1 MLRVLARDALLDA
14 AVCGT
19 GQVCFRTYRVVARR
33 LCRAGMGR
41 VVVELTLG
49 TRDGAELMDRVRI
62 AVASSSGPGSAWRI
76 DHSPAPTTPARR
88 S

>member
-1 MLRVLARDALLDA
+1 MLRLLARDAIADA

-19 GQVCFRTYRVVARR
+19 GQVCFHAYRVVAER
-33 LCRAGMGR
+33 LCRAGMDR
-41 VVVELTLG
+41 VLFELTLD

-76 DHSPAPTTPARR
+76 DHSPAPETAVCR

>member
-1 MLRVLARDALLDA
+1 MLRVLARDAIADA

-19 GQVCFRTYRVVARR
+19 GQVCFRTFRIEARR
-33 LCRAGMGR
+33 LHRAGVNR
-41 VVVELTLG
+41 VLFELTLD

-76 DHSPAPTTPARR
+76 DHAPAPATTVRP
-88 S
+88 

>member
-1 MLRVLARDALLDA
+1 MLRLLARDALLDA

-19 GQVCFRTYRVVARR
+19 GQVCFHTYRVEARR
-33 LCRAGMGR
+33 LCRVGMDR
-41 VVVELTLG
+41 VLFELTLD

-76 DHSPAPTTPARR
+76 DHSPAPTTAVRR